1 MCEARAHYETSA
13 PPRTSTSAPTP
24 EAISVRVATKLST
37 PPSGAPPVVG
47 SALAL
52 ALALAVALAVALALG
67 LAVALAVAVGLAVAL
82 ALAVGLADMPPPYF
96 WAEAAEA
103 NSNSSTALAANTT
116 KSFFIN
122 HLPYLKQMPS
132 LSLWATTYLSFSDI
146 VSTS

>member
-1 MCEARAHYETSA
+1 M
-13 PPRTSTSAPTP
+13 
-24 EAISVRVATKLST
+24 
-37 PPSGAPPVVG
+37 
-47 SALAL
+47 
-52 ALALAVALAVALALG
+52 ALAVALALG

-116 KSFFIN
+116 KIFFIN

-146 VSTS
+146 VGTS